1 MSSKLQSSKVYRI
14 SDLESSRQ
22 VLANSD
28 QSFKSIL
35 PTRLDTC
42 QDAGYPAYTNSTIAP
57 KSIED
62 YGFMLT
68 GESGKARDS
77 CGSYRWKGCLNNSKH
92 TEKKTFVK
100 GYRSSCNMRSCP
112 VCLDGYCNRE
122 AKVAQRRFIE
132 FTPSSYRAPI
142 HVTISPP
149 RSEYHTDV
157 KTLRKMSYK
166 LLAKIGVKS
175 GLIVFHPAR
184 RATSGRDW
192 SPHFHAI
199 CFGWVLGDRVA
210 DLYKSRGW
218 IARNHGVRKNVFGV
232 VRYLASHLGVK
243 KGFNS
248 ISWFG
253 ALSFNK
259 PRIRKA
265 PKDDVEVC
273 PYCSAELVNLEY
285 YGIADPPDPDFE
297 GLVDPEG
304 WDLKIGKWDS
314 GTTGLDNDAIRA
326 IKLEKHLGLANVSDQ
341 WYSYFRA

>member
-42 QDAGYPAYTNSTIAP
+42 QDAGYPATYTNSTTSP

-68 GESGKARDS
+68 GEGEQTRDS

-92 TEKKTFVK
+92 PEKKTFVR
-100 GYRSSCNMRSCP
+100 GYRSGCNMRSCP
-112 VCLDGYCNRE
+112 TCLKGYCKRQ
-122 AKVAQRRFIE
+122 AKVAQRRFRE

-149 RSEYHTDV
+149 RSAYHMDA
-157 KTLRKMSYK
+157 KTLRKISYK
-166 LLAKIGVKS
+166 LLKKVGVKG

-184 RATSGRDW
+184 RKASGRDW
-192 SPHFHAI
+192 SPHFHTI
-199 CFGWVLGDRVA
+199 SIGWISGSKVA
-210 DLYKSRGW
+210 DLYESRGW
-218 IARNHGVRKNVFGV
+218 IVKNHGVRKNVGGV

-243 KGFNS
+243 DGFNS
-248 ISWFG
+248 ASWFG
-253 ALSFNK
+253 LMSFNK
-259 PRIRKA
+259 
-265 PKDDVEVC
+265 
-273 PYCSAELVNLEY
+273 
-285 YGIADPPDPDFE
+285 
-297 GLVDPEG
+297 
-304 WDLKIGKWDS
+304 LKIQGSHKDC
-314 GTTGLDNDAIRA
+314 TLI
-326 IKLEKHLGLANVSDQ
+326 VP
-341 WYSYFRA
+341 